1 MSAILSLSDLFYHTT
16 RTDLGIL
23 FSVILMIDRPVSLVL
38 VEAILI
44 GLLTL
49 AIYTGVSKAVKDT
62 RALILTGA
70 LVHLFFEYSPM
81 GNLNERYCKYLL
93 KA

>member
-1 MSAILSLSDLFYHTT
+1 MIA
-16 RTDLGIL
+16 RP
-23 FSVILMIDRPVSLVL
+23 FSSVL
-38 VEAILI
+38 IEAILI

-49 AIYTGVSKAVKDT
+49 FIYTGVSKYIKDT
-62 RALILTGA
+62 RALVITGA
-70 LVHLFFEYSPM
+70 LVHLFFEYSPL

>member
-1 MSAILSLSDLFYHTT
+1 
-16 RTDLGIL
+16 
-23 FSVILMIDRPVSLVL
+23 
-38 VEAILI
+38 
-44 GLLTL
+44 
-49 AIYTGVSKAVKDT
+49 VKDA
-62 RALILTGA
+62 RALVLTGA

>member
-1 MSAILSLSDLFYHTT
+1 
-16 RTDLGIL
+16 
-23 FSVILMIDRPVSLVL
+23 MIARPFSLVL
-38 VEAILI
+38 IEAILI
-44 GLLTL
+44 GILTL
-49 AIYTGVSKAVKDT
+49 LIYTGVTKFVKDT
-62 RALILTGA
+62 RALVLTGA